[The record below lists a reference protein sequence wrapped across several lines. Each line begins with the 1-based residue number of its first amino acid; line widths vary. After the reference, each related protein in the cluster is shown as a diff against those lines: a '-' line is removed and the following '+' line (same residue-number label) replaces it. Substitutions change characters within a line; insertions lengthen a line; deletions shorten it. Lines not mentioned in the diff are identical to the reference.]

1 MDYSVSGKKWQGIYY
16 NPLEGNI
23 YLVYKRYILP
33 IGQLY
38 KYKYIRYLSLFTK
51 TWNICWNYAGF
62 VWRSDSQGSLL
73 HKTPTQTMQ
82 YFATK
87 SPENYHQH
95 VHHIANDPLQ
105 NGRPWMIYCSR
116 MKIHHQP
123 NSSWW
128 WFERC
133 FLWSSP
139 VLGIYN
145 PIWRAHFSDELKPHE
160 EYEKK
165 ELGNL
170 WSAGHALVGPV
181 FSNQQLEGR
190 FQLVS
195 IELLVIKPTSCRT
208 LSELSVLFACWVLGA
223 RRR

>member
-38 KYKYIRYLSLFTK
+38 KYKYIRYLSLFTR
-51 TWNICWNYAGF
+51 TWKLCWNYAGF
-62 VWRSDSQGSLL
+62 VCRGDSQKSFL

-82 YFATK
+82 YFATNIPWELP
-87 SPENYHQH
+87 SMCT
-95 VHHIANDPLQ
+95 ILQ
-105 NGRPWMIYCSR
+105 MIHSKMDGREWYIVAGWRYT
-116 MKIHHQP
+116 INQTH
-123 NSSWW
+123 
-128 WFERC
+128 
-133 FLWSSP
+133 
-139 VLGIYN
+139 LGGGLKCVSYDHPPFGGNN
-145 PIWRAHFSDELKPHE
+145 PIWQAHFSYSWNHMKNM
-160 EYEKK
+160 KK
-165 ELGNL
+165 KLGNL
-170 WSAGHALVGPV
+170 WSAGHAPVWPV

-195 IELLVIKPTSCRT
+195 IKLLVLKPTSCRT